1 MPLGGDAGAA
11 LPIGLQCGMRNEQSA
26 PYRKQ
31 SAWSTERGNFQV
43 LKFLFHGPRGWIE
56 PLMCPAGTRLLLGV
70 PGDGS
75 WAEQRRAA
83 LLLQAQVSSQQP
95 AEQNSPL

>member
-11 LPIGLQCGMRNEQSA
+11 LPIGLQCGMRN
-26 PYRKQ
+26 RKQ

-43 LKFLFHGPRGWIE
+43 FKFLFHGPWGWIE
-56 PLMCPAGTRLLLGV
+56 ALMCPAGTRLLLGV

-75 WAEQRRAA
+75 RAEQRRAA
-83 LLLQAQVSSQQP
+83 LLPQAQVSSQQP